1 MSISLALQTA
11 LTGLQANQTKS
22 AVVARNIANA
32 TTEGYTRKEAVLTS
46 LTVAGEGRGVTV
58 SSVERQV
65 DASLTRE
72 VRSQSSAYEAQAAKA
87 ELLATYTDSI
97 GQPSDERSLSSKLSA
112 LEQSLIGL
120 EELPESAS
128 QQRAVV
134 DAAVDLAN
142 SLASTSDTIADIR
155 QQADAG
161 INDAVNEVN
170 TALKQMEDLNRQIA
184 VRSGVGQDTSELEDQ
199 RDRLLD
205 QVASLID
212 IQYFTR
218 DGNEMVVMTSS
229 GVTLLDETAR
239 TLEFNNTAI
248 IGAEA
253 SYPGG
258 LSGLTV
264 DGLDIAPGS
273 GSAQSISG
281 GRIAG
286 LFAVRDDAMPEAQ
299 RQIDEIASTLT
310 DLFQSADASITGTS
324 SSDTGLF
331 TENGERHDRAAGDIT
346 GMADRIKVNDLVL
359 LSEGG
364 DPSLVVSGL
373 HASGSSDVGDTTQL
387 AAFIN
392 IFSTTVSFSADA
404 GLMTSGT
411 IQSFTDASISQQH
424 TSRAT
429 AENTATSLNVQLE
442 TVKASREAAEGVN
455 IDEELQDL
463 MLLERSYAANAQ
475 IMQAAGRM
483 LDKLLEI

>member
-11 LTGLQANQTKS
+11 LTGMQANQTKS
-22 AVVARNIANA
+22 AVIARNISNA
-32 TTEGYTRKEAVLTS
+32 STEGYTRKDAVLTS

-58 SSVERQV
+58 SSIERQV
-65 DASLTRE
+65 NASLTRE
-72 VRSQSSAYEAQAAKA
+72 TRNQSSAYEAQSAKA

-97 GQPSDERSLSSKLSA
+97 GQPSDARSISSRLAA
-112 LEQSLIGL
+112 LEQALVGL
-120 EELPESAS
+120 EELPDSAA

-134 DAAVDLAN
+134 DAAVTLAN
-142 SLASTSDTIADIR
+142 SLNSSSDTIADIR
-155 QQADAG
+155 QQADAS
-161 INDAVNEVN
+161 INQAVNEVN
-170 TALKQMEDLNRQIA
+170 SALTQMQELNRQIA
-184 VRSGVGQDTSELEDQ
+184 VRTGGGQDTSELEDQ

-239 TLEFNNTAI
+239 QLEFTNTAV

-258 LSGLTV
+258 LSGLKV
-264 DGLDIAPGS
+264 AGVDIAPGS

-299 RQIDEIASTLT
+299 RQIDEVASVLT
-310 DLFQSADASITGTS
+310 DLFQSADASITGTATT
-324 SSDTGLF
+324 DTGLF
-331 TENGERHDRAAGDIT
+331 TENGQRHNRSTADVT
-346 GMADRIKVNDLVL
+346 GMASRIQVNDLVL
-359 LSEGG
+359 LSAGG
-364 DPSLVVSGL
+364 DPSLVVKGL
-373 HASGSSDVGDTTQL
+373 HATGSSDVGDTTQL
-387 AAFIN
+387 AAFIGV
-392 IFSTTVSFSADA
+392 FDTSVSFSASA
-404 GLMTSGT
+404 GLTTSGT
-411 IQSFTDASISQQH
+411 IKNFTDAAISQQH
-424 TSRAT
+424 TARA
-429 AENTATSLNVQLE
+429 AAQNNATSLNVQLE

-455 IDEELQDL
+455 IEEELQDL
-463 MLLERSYAANAQ
+463 MLLERNFAANAQ